1 MEFLTLE
8 NFLKKFYE
16 LNKSHLENVY
26 SGISFNRL
34 KQDLKIFLREEDA
47 ILDRLYLPSS
57 SSKVNEFC
65 HALLDGTPLEYITHE
80 AYFYKSSFFVNE
92 HVLIPRNETEILVE
106 MAVNEIGDQTA
117 RILDLGTG
125 SGAIVLSILMD
136 LKNPIEAVASDLSQ
150 DALKVARK
158 NYFEHQYKISNAHQI
173 TFIQS
178 DKFEKI
184 EGIFD
189 FIFSNPPYIKR
200 TADLDAVHDSVKKL
214 EPHLA
219 LYLDDEI
226 YDQWFIDF
234 FKGIDKHLK
243 KAGVAIVEGHE
254 DHLINLQKIASKV
267 GPFNVIVV
275 KDYTNR
281 DRFLKITK
289 N

>member
-16 LNKSHLENVY
+16 LNRSHLEKVY
-26 SGISFNRL
+26 SGISFNRI
-34 KQDLKIFLREEDA
+34 KQDLKIFLREDDT
-47 ILDRLYLPSS
+47 IFDSLYLSYDS
-57 SSKVNEFC
+57 HKVNKFC
-65 HALLDGTPLEYITHE
+65 QFLLNGIPLEYITHE

-92 HVLIPRNETEILVE
+92 NVLIPRNETEILVE
-106 MAVNEIGDQTA
+106 MAVNEIGNQKA

-136 LKNPIEAVASDLSQ
+136 LNNPVEAVASDISEA
-150 DALKVARK
+150 ALKVARK
-158 NYFEHQYKISNAHQI
+158 NYFEHQFKISTAHQLS
-173 TFIQS
+173 FVQS

-184 EGIFD
+184 EGNFD

-200 TADLDAVHDSVKKL
+200 TADLDAVHDSVNKY

-226 YDQWFIDF
+226 YDQWFSDF
-234 FKGIDKHLK
+234 FKGMDQHLK
-243 KAGVAIVEGHE
+243 KSGVAIIEGHE
-254 DHLINLQKIASKV
+254 DHLINLQNIASKV